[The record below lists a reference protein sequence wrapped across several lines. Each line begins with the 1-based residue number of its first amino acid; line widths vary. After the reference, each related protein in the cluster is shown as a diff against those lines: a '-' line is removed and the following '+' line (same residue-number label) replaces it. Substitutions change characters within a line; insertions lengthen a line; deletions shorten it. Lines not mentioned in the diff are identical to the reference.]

1 MRAPYWLLG
10 LPFDAVTLE
19 QAKSE
24 ITAASEGEGQLVF
37 ATPNV
42 SFLAQAERDGR
53 FREDVLRTGLSLA
66 DGMPVIW
73 LGRLLGVPFPG
84 RVAGSDLL
92 ESLITDAGPRPLRV
106 FFFGGD
112 EGAAEAAMQAVNRRN
127 GGLVAVGVHYPGFV
141 SVGQMSSDTVIDSIN
156 RSEPDLLVVALG
168 AAKGH
173 RWIEANRS
181 RLEVRVISHLGAAI
195 NFVAGRLRRAPGLMQ
210 RTGLEW
216 LWRIKE
222 EPALFRRYAR
232 DAWFLF
238 KVSVS
243 FVVPQTL
250 DHLTRG
256 RSPASMTVEATGPDT
271 LSVTVGGFFRTA
283 EVEALHRTLTQ
294 HGTGPDAVVCLR
306 LARVT
311 RVDAL
316 SVGWLYANRYR
327 RTGGPTLELVCD
339 TVSTATLKRWRAGFL
354 AGPQGGNTT
363 GSVCADQSHGH

>member
-24 ITAASEGEGQLVF
+24 ITAAAEGGEQLVF

-42 SFLAQAERDGR
+42 NFLAQAGRDSR
-53 FREDVLRTGLSLA
+53 FREDVLRAGLSLA

-73 LGRLLGVPFPG
+73 LGRLLGIPFPG

-92 ESLITDAGPRPLRV
+92 ESLIADAGPRPLRV

-127 GGLVAVGVHYPGFV
+127 GGLVAIGAHYPGFV
-141 SVGQMSSDTVIDSIN
+141 SLGQMGSDTVIDSIN

-181 RLEVRVISHLGAAI
+181 RLDVRVISHLGAAI

-210 RTGLEW
+210 RIGLEW
-216 LWRIKE
+216 LWRIRE
-222 EPALFRRYAR
+222 EPALFGRYAK

-238 KVSVS
+238 RVSVS
-243 FVVPQTL
+243 FVVPQIL
-250 DHLTRG
+250 ARLTRG

-271 LSVTVGGFFRTA
+271 LSVTVGRSFCTF
-283 EVEALHRTLTQ
+283 EVEALHRTLTL
-294 HGTGPDAVVCLR
+294 HGAGPDAVVCLK
-306 LARVT
+306 LAKVT
-311 RVDAL
+311 RVDAQ
-316 SVGWLYANRYR
+316 SVGWLYAKRYR

-339 TVSTATLKRWRAGFL
+339 TVSTATLRRWRAGFL
-354 AGPQGGNTT
+354 ADPQGGDTT
-363 GSVCADQSHGH
+363 VSASADQSHGR